1 MGSKVLVQHVRSP
14 LTCLEEKLLR
24 ALKEVDTVGFAAQK
38 VGITTKTAY
47 NVFYRLR
54 KKYVKA
60 RRFVN
65 YVDAQKRRHDRL
77 AMVLTDRMTET
88 ELQRDLEP
96 KKEPEEAQEEESEEK
111 WQEA

>member
-1 MGSKVLVQHVRSP
+1 MKKMGSKVLVQHVRSP

-47 NVFYRLR
+47 NVLYRLR

-77 AMVLTDRMTET
+77 AMVLTDRMMET

-96 KKEPEEAQEEESEEK
+96 KKEPEEAQEEDN
-111 WQEA
+111 

>member
-1 MGSKVLVQHVRSP
+1 MVKGMGSRVLTQHVRKSP
-14 LTCLEEKLLR
+14 RVLTNLEERLLM
-24 ALKEVDTVGFAAQK
+24 ALKDVDTVGFAAQK
-38 VGITTKTAY
+38 VGIKTKTAY
-47 NVFYRLR
+47 NIFYRLR

-65 YVDAQKRRHDRL
+65 YLDAQKRRHDRL

-96 KKEPEEAQEEESEEK
+96 KEEDD
-111 WQEA
+111 

>member
-1 MGSKVLVQHVRSP
+1 MKKMGSKVLVQHVRSP
-14 LTCLEEKLLR
+14 LTYLEEKLLR

-47 NVFYRLR
+47 NVLYRLR

-65 YVDAQKRRHDRL
+65 YVDAQKRKHDRL

-96 KKEPEEAQEEESEEK
+96 KKEPEEAQEEDN
-111 WQEA
+111 

>member
-1 MGSKVLVQHVRSP
+1 VKKMGSKVLVQPVRRSP

-65 YVDAQKRRHDRL
+65 YVDAQKRKHDRL

-96 KKEPEEAQEEESEEK
+96 KKEPEETQEEDN
-111 WQEA
+111 